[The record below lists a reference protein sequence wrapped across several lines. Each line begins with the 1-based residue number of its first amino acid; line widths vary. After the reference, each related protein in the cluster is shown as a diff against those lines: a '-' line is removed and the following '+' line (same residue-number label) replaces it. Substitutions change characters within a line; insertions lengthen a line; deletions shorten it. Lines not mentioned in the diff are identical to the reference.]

1 MINGQACYSGPL
13 WHAVYV
19 HTGAEMDVAETIRDE
34 LGFDVFVPREVIW
47 AVRRGI
53 KVKSARPMLPGY
65 TLVEVDPHKQ
75 DWQPILGIDGVID
88 MLGAMH
94 AHDTPGYM
102 PSAWIAAW
110 RKMEAIGEFDKTTKV
125 PNDFEV
131 GETVRISDGPFA
143 GFEALITEFM
153 AKMKSSTARKRAK
166 VAANFFGRLT
176 TLDLPVTSL
185 EKL

>member
-1 MINGQACYSGPL
+1 MSRMQCHPGPL
-13 WHAVYV
+13 WHVAR
-19 HTGAEMDVAETIRDE
+19 TEPRCETDVAKAINDE
-34 LGFDVFVPREVIW
+34 LGFDTFVPLEMFW

-53 KVKSARPMLPGY
+53 KVKDARPMLPRY
-65 TLVEVDPHKQ
+65 IFVEVDPYRQ
-75 DWQPILGIDGVID
+75 DWQPILGIDGIVD

-102 PSAWIAAW
+102 PAAWIAAW
-110 RKMEAIGEFDKTTKV
+110 RKMEAIGEFDQTSKL
-125 PNDFEV
+125 PEGFEV

-143 GFEALITEFM
+143 GHEALITKFM

-166 VAANFFGRLT
+166 LLVKFMTQMIDF
-176 TLDLPVTSL
+176 DLPVTSL